1 MSIERLVDAAEL
13 PIKFGVL
20 VYVVGGACLML
31 VGIAN
36 LIATA

>member
-1 MSIERLVDAAEL
+1 MSIERLVAAEL